1 MLTATIRSA
10 VELSATQVAEVKK
23 VLTKKYGKDIE
34 IKEVIDTSLIGGV
47 QLVIGSQMLDGS
59 VRSKIQLLKH
69 SLQQHSY

>member
-59 VRSKIQLLKH
+59 VRSKIQLLKQ